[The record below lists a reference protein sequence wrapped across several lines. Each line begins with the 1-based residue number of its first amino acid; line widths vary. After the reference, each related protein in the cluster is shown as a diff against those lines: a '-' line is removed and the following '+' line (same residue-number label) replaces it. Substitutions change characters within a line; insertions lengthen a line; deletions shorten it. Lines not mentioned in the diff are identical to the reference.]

1 MLAWFEL
8 AVVLLLLLLLFGL
21 MEVGDGGFSVV
32 FVEELS
38 ASKER
43 EREKDRECENE
54 KRVRGRPL
62 EESERG
68 GERLKLC

>member
-1 MLAWFEL
+1 
-8 AVVLLLLLLLFGL
+8 

-38 ASKER
+38 ASKERER

>member
-1 MLAWFEL
+1 
-8 AVVLLLLLLLFGL
+8 

-43 EREKDRECENE
+43 ERERKTVS
-54 KRVRGRPL
+54 VRTR
-62 EESERG
+62 SV
-68 GERLKLC
+68 

>member
-43 EREKDRECENE
+43 ERERKTVS
-54 KRVRGRPL
+54 VRTR
-62 EESERG
+62 SV
-68 GERLKLC
+68 